1 MAGKAQWQG
10 HYAGLSPCIAWA
22 RAIEHQDAT
31 KVMIH
36 FFQQG
41 STPKGPIAFL
51 YSSTSWE
58 PRVQPHEPKRDISH
72 LNPNMTLYHHSHSP
86 AVTVRKNG

>member
-1 MAGKAQWQG
+1 MAGKAQRQG

-22 RAIEHQDAT
+22 RAIERQDAT

-41 STPKGPIAFL
+41 STPKGPIALL
-51 YSSTSWE
+51 YSSTSWG
-58 PRVQPHEPKRDISH
+58 PSVQPCEPKRDISH
-72 LNPNMTLYHHSHSP
+72 LNPNMTLYHHSP